1 MWPKYRQHEASRLE
15 FSPSS
20 SRSFVC
26 DDSVS
31 GLICFGRSSR
41 ALVVAS
47 DRVSEEV
54 QCAIRRRT
62 TSSASL
68 GEDEFHGVFD
78 RSRRSRGR
86 SLVKTLDLT
95 DHNSCTRG
103 FRFF

>member
-1 MWPKYRQHEASRLE
+1 MRHPKE
-15 FSPSS
+15 
-20 SRSFVC
+20 
-26 DDSVS
+26 DNK
-31 GLICFGRSSR
+31 FGTT
-41 ALVVAS
+41 L
-47 DRVSEEV
+47 DKENLRVFHRINLNLL
-54 QCAIRRRT
+54 Q
-62 TSSASL
+62 ASL